1 MKNIPS
7 IIEQIH
13 DSNYFKAW
21 KDVLLSHDAI
31 QGWQSVLTN
40 HLEADF
46 YDSMAKKLYTNN
58 VPFVIVSE
66 YIDEFFR
73 HYQNANIDFFYIKNN
88 LAQAYLKE
96 KLQSDIYVL
105 DKELE
110 EKLSHSLENNKELI
124 NAHLRWMKLFI
135 LSIIEKPQNLE
146 LDSHLCFVGKWL
158 HQEGDNKNKK
168 IDVLHKNLHS
178 MAQSALRMYKKGDYA
193 YFLLLYFDI
202 LAASFQIRSM
212 IINVYFTKGLDS
224 IYKDYISNQFNYLK
238 LREVL
243 QGDNSDKSMLIL
255 NIKGFSKINFI
266 YGHHTGDAI
275 LKMVGDTLASIDSIE
290 HIYRIYGDE
299 FAVSFATPRLKEVKQ
314 AVASHFQEYKVNL
327 DNTLISLS
335 FYATYALMHE
345 HALENCEYGLMHSKA
360 ENGTIVDMNSIDTT
374 IIAKYTQEISVNQK
388 LRLAFVDNRIKPY
401 FQPIYSVKEQ
411 KVTKYEA
418 LMRVENADG
427 TLMLPA
433 EFLGELQ
440 TMYLYSEATK
450 LMIQKSFEAFN
461 ANDFEFSINLSF
473 SDIQNEE
480 IELFILAMIK
490 MYPQTAKRC
499 TFELLE
505 NETNIHTEKVQTF
518 FQTLRQ
524 HGIKIA
530 IDDFGS
536 GYSNYDTIFHFDVDY
551 IKIDGSITQSMLTS
565 EKSFALMESIISVAK
580 RIKLQTIVE
589 FVSSKE
595 IFDAVSQMDVD
606 YLQGYYIGKPAPILE
621 QTKG

>member
-7 IIEQIH
+7 VIAQIH
-13 DSNYFKAW
+13 SSNYFEAW
-21 KDVLLSHDAI
+21 KDILLSSDAI
-31 QGWQSVLTN
+31 EGWKSVLSN

-46 YDSMAKKLYTNN
+46 YNTMAKKLYTHA

-73 HYQNANIDFFYIKNN
+73 YYQNSDIDFFYIKNN

-96 KLQSDIYVL
+96 KLQSDIHLL

-110 EKLSHSLENNKELI
+110 EKLSHTLASNKKLI

-135 LSIIEKPQNLE
+135 LTIIEKPQNLE
-146 LDSHLCFVGKWL
+146 LDSNLCFVGKWL
-158 HQEGDNKNKK
+158 HQEGVHKDEK
-168 IDVLHKNLHS
+168 IDLLHKNLHS

-212 IINVYFTKGLDS
+212 IINLYFSKGLDS

-243 QGDNSDKSMLIL
+243 QDDNHDKSMLIL

-266 YGHHTGDAI
+266 YGHHTGDTI
-275 LKMVGDTLASIDSIE
+275 LKMVGDTLASIEHIE

-299 FAVSFATPRLKEVKQ
+299 FAVSFKTTQLLEVTQ
-314 AVASHFQEYKVNL
+314 SIAAHFQEYKVHL
-327 DNTLISLS
+327 DDTSITLS
-335 FYATYALMHE
+335 FYATYALMSE

-360 ENGTIVDMNSIDTT
+360 ENGTIVDMNSIDTS
-374 IIAKYTQEISVNQK
+374 IIAKYTQKISVNQK

-401 FQPIYSVKEQ
+401 FQPIYSIKEQ

-433 EFLGELQ
+433 EFLEELQ
-440 TMYLYSEATK
+440 SMYLYSEATK
-450 LMIQKSFEAFN
+450 LMIQKSFEAFKS
-461 ANDFEFSINLSF
+461 NDFDFSINLSF
-473 SDIQNEE
+473 SDIQTEE
-480 IELFILAMIK
+480 IELFILAMIQ
-490 MYPQTAKRC
+490 MYPETAKRC

-505 NETNIHTEKVQTF
+505 NETNIHTQQVQTF
-518 FQTLRQ
+518 FQTLRK

-551 IKIDGSITQSMLTS
+551 IKIDGSITQSLLTS
-565 EKSFALMESIISVAK
+565 EKSSALMDSIISVAK
-580 RIKLQTIVE
+580 RINLQTIVE

-595 IFDAVSQMDVD
+595 IFDAVNQMDVD
-606 YLQGYYIGKPAPILE
+606 YLQGYYIGKPSPLLAS
-621 QTKG
+621 TKE